1 MVLDAPL
8 SISKLKVSAF
18 VFFGSRWACSH
29 KKSKH
34 LINKALYVLLKYKR
48 LLKPKAVQL
57 LSNTLLNKDI
67 HEAFIIACL
76 DTYF

>member
-18 VFFGSRWACSH
+18 VFLEVAELART
-29 KKSKH
+29 KKSKL
-34 LINKALYVLLKYKR
+34 LINKVLYVLLKYKR

-67 HEAFIIACL
+67 YEAFIIACL